1 MSRVYVKLVSATPV
15 EAPVPGFPSR
25 IAAIEFFTPNAPSEQ
40 MAFHAIKTHRELPR
54 CKVVLSEPCGGIW
67 DEIGA
72 LAMAPVGASESAHSV
87 TNLQL
92 AFMRN
97 CDCEDGYPLP
107 ANVHESRKMEAI
119 ALRLRQRGL
128 VTFEGGAYRLT
139 ADGRAQVDFMKARK
153 VAS

>member
-1 MSRVYVKLVSATPV
+1 MNQVYVKLVSATPV

-72 LAMAPVGASESAHSV
+72 LAMAPVGAAESTHSV

-92 AFMRN
+92 AFLRK
-97 CDCEDGYPLP
+97 CDSEDGYPLP
-107 ANVHESRKMEAI
+107 EKVGAGRRMETI
-119 ALRLRQRGL
+119 ALRLHQRGL

-139 ADGRAQVDFMKARK
+139 NDGRAQVDLMKARK